1 MYLCIVNTI
10 KRYLLLFSVI
20 LLVTSSLESCFLFK
34 GKNRCDSCPGLVKQ
48 KRTKKQSKG
57 SI

>member
-1 MYLCIVNTI
+1 ML

-20 LLVTSSLESCFLFK
+20 ALVTSGLESCFIFK

-48 KRTKKQSKG
+48 KRTKRHTKG